1 MLRFTCI
8 LALCAGLAGCLGEA
22 PHDNPFDPL
31 SDEFRDEGTVDGRV
45 TGIYPPFEGRPGVRL
60 RLVPLAGGAEVMTTT
75 GADGAFRVTR
85 LPSGRYAV
93 WAEGEGLRP
102 DADTVTV
109 EVGGT
114 AEVDLPV
121 DALPVVTSQ
130 AARTVHIERWYPDV
144 PLFRLEVEAE
154 VTDPDRATDV
164 DGVALVVPDLGFRA
178 PLAAVGPGRY
188 ATTFDG
194 DALPEGQVQTL
205 LGRTLHIEATDL
217 SGNTGVGPP
226 LALVRVIEQT
236 PLTARPQGLEV
247 IAVNPPV
254 LEWRPAALPF
264 AFTYRIDVALVDG
277 AGVPNLVE
285 SAPALAPATTAYTV
299 RQPLQAGDYIW
310 TVWVTDGAGN
320 RSRSKEAGFRV
331 P

>member
-1 MLRFTCI
+1 MLRCS
-8 LALCAGLAGCLGEA
+8 LLVALVAGLAGCLGEA
-22 PHDNPFDPL
+22 PHDNPLDPL
-31 SDEFRDEGTVDGRV
+31 SDEFRDEGTVEGRV

-60 RLVPLAGGAEVMTTT
+60 RLVPLEGGAEVMTTT
-75 GADGAFRVTR
+75 GADGAFRVSR
-85 LPSGRYAV
+85 LPSGPYAV

-130 AARTVHIERWYPDV
+130 AARTVHIERWFPET
-144 PLFRLEVEAE
+144 PLFRLEVEAQA
-154 VTDPDRATDV
+154 TDPDRATDV
-164 DGVALVVPDLGFRA
+164 DGVALVVPDLGFRV
-178 PLAAVGPGRY
+178 PLAEVGPGRY
-188 ATTFDG
+188 ASTFDG
-194 DALPEGQVQTL
+194 DALPEGQVQAL
-205 LGRTLHIEATDL
+205 LGRALYVEATDVT
-217 SGNTGVGPP
+217 GNTGVGPP

-247 IAVNPPV
+247 VSENPPV
-254 LEWRPAALPF
+254 LEWRPASLPF
-264 AFTYRIDVALVDG
+264 AFTYRVDVSLVDG

-285 SAPALAPATTAYTV
+285 SASALAPATTTYAV
-299 RQPLQAGDYIW
+299 RQPLPSGDYVW